1 MKVTIK
7 DIARKVQVSKT
18 LVSLYLNDHPLSAK
32 ISAKTKERIDE
43 AVRELGYRPSFAA
56 RALAKGRTGT
66 IGMIVGAIRDP
77 FSYYLVD
84 LAMREVERYHCQLLL
99 MMTNQDRRDR
109 NRCLERLLENRV
121 DGVLCCSELPADT
134 PLYTELLTRRFPLVA
149 VNRKQADFSCI
160 YNDFSPAVDEL
171 LAYLEV
177 IGARTLYLISGTG
190 NRIAELLRSGCAAHG
205 IRLTVSRSLVNDS
218 DMEAVCKTVLRRRPP
233 FLFLTN
239 CRAARVIVN
248 EIRRA
253 VLDYFPAIF
262 TVYTLPADI
271 IDDSRIAGAIQYN
284 FTPLITRGLEM
295 LNRQLENPGTAER
308 EETVLPARFL
318 RQDQFCGLETLGRY
332 NFRTS

>member
-32 ISAKTKERIDE
+32 ISAKTKARIDE

-77 FSYYLVD
+77 FSYYLAD

-121 DGVLCCSELPADT
+121 DGVLCCSELPSDT
-134 PLYTELLTRRFPLVA
+134 PLYAELLARRFPLVA

-171 LAYLEV
+171 LACLDS
-177 IGARTLYLISGTG
+177 IGAGTLYLISTAG
-190 NRIAELLRSGCAAHG
+190 NRIAGLLRSGCAARG
-205 IRLTVSRSLVNDS
+205 IRLTASRNLVTDS
-218 DMEAVCKTVLRRRPP
+218 DMEAICGTVLRRRPP

-248 EIRRA
+248 EIHRA
-253 VLDYFPAIF
+253 GIDYFPAIF

-284 FTPLITRGLEM
+284 FTPLITCGLEM
-295 LNRQLENPGTAER
+295 LNRQLEASGTAER

-318 RQDQFCGLETLGRY
+318 RQDRFCELETLGRY

>member
-84 LAMREVERYHCQLLL
+84 LAMRKVERYHCQLLL

-205 IRLTVSRSLVNDS
+205 IRLTASRSLVNDS

-253 VLDYFPAIF
+253 GLDYFPAIF